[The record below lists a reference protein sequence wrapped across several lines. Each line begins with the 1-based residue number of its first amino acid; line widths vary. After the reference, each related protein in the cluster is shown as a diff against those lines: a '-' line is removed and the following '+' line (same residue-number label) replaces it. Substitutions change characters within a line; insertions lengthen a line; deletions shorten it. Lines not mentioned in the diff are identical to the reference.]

1 MKKLVAKQL
10 SLLYI
15 YVIFIIR
22 LAIIKLLILL
32 SQSEMLYHY
41 RSLLK
46 NYLYRSLLK
55 NYLSSANS
63 IEIYSSQE
71 L

>member
-22 LAIIKLLILL
+22 LAIIKLLIL

-41 RSLLK
+41 RLLLK